1 MVEQAGKTRRLV
13 REKVIERKRNFF
25 SFFFLSS
32 FFQLFHKAG
41 ERKSYR
47 EEPQTPED
55 NKSKG
60 QQLRTDKYKQKQVR
74 VKCEEKSK
82 RVENFHVH
90 LLSARPKIR

>member
-1 MVEQAGKTRRLV
+1 M
-13 REKVIERKRNFF
+13 REGVIERNLSFFSNFF
-25 SFFFLSS
+25 LKVFQFV
-32 FFQLFHKAG
+32 FQLFHKVG